1 MTEHPVTT
9 PDLQPKVVIVRHGET
24 EWSKAWRHT
33 GRTDLPLTDDGRT
46 KAAALRPFFEGRPF
60 ALVLTSPLQR
70 ARETAALAGF
80 PDAEACDDLLE
91 WDYGDD
97 EGRTSA
103 EIREERPGWS
113 IWSDGPKNGETV
125 AQVAVRAE
133 RVIDRALGAGGDV
146 LLFAHGHIL
155 RILTARWLVLHPEA
169 GKRFL
174 LATAAPSTLGWEHDY
189 RVIESWSCHVA

>member
-1 MTEHPVTT
+1 MSAE
-9 PDLQPKVVIVRHGET
+9 QPRLVIVRHGET
-24 EWSKAWRHT
+24 EWSKVWKHT
-33 GRTDLPLTDDGRT
+33 GRTDLPLTDTGR
-46 KAAALRPFFEGRPF
+46 AAAAGLRPLLAGHQF
-60 ALVLTSPLQR
+60 ALVLASPLQR
-70 ARETAALAGF
+70 ARQTAALAGF
-80 PDAEACDDLLE
+80 PEAEPCADLLE
-91 WDYGDD
+91 WDYGED

-113 IWSDGPKNGETV
+113 IWSDGPKDGESI

-146 LLFAHGHIL
+146 LAFAHGHVL
-155 RILTARWLVLHPEA
+155 RILTARWISMHPEA

-189 RVIESWSCHVA
+189 RVIETWSCRAR

>member
-1 MTEHPVTT
+1 MTT
-9 PDLQPKVVIVRHGET
+9 PEIEPRVVIVRHGET

-33 GRTDLPLTDDGRT
+33 GRTDLPLTEEGRA
-46 KAAALRPFFEGRPF
+46 KALALRPVLAHHTF
-60 ALVLTSPLQR
+60 ASVLTSPLQR

-80 PDAEACDDLLE
+80 PDAEVCDDLLE

-97 EGRTSA
+97 EGRTSV

-113 IWSDGPKNGETV
+113 IWSDGPKNGESI

-133 RVIDRALGAGGDV
+133 RVIDRALSVRGDT
-146 LLFAHGHIL
+146 LLFAHGHVL
-155 RILTARWLVLHPEA
+155 RILTARWLALHPEI

-174 LATAAPSTLGWEHDY
+174 LATAAPSSLGWEHDY
-189 RVIESWSCHVA
+189 RVIESWSCHAS

>member
-1 MTEHPVTT
+1 MNGDH
-9 PDLQPKVVIVRHGET
+9 QPRLVIVRHSET
-24 EWSKAWRHT
+24 EWSKAWKHT
-33 GRTDLPLTDDGRT
+33 GRTDLPLTDAGR
-46 KAAALRPFFEGRPF
+46 AAAATLRAVLAGRQF
-60 ALVLTSPLQR
+60 ALVLTSPLRR

-80 PDAEACDDLLE
+80 PDAEPCADLLE

-113 IWSDGPKNGETV
+113 IWSDGPKNGESI

-133 RVIDRALGAGGDV
+133 RVIDRALAADGDV
-146 LLFAHGHIL
+146 LVFAHGHVL
-155 RILTARWLVLHPEA
+155 RILTARWVALHPEA

-189 RVIESWSCHVA
+189 RVIETWSCRAG

>member
-1 MTEHPVTT
+1 MTTAVLEPR
-9 PDLQPKVVIVRHGET
+9 LVIVRHGET
-24 EWSKAWRHT
+24 EWSQAWRHT
-33 GRTDLPLTDDGRT
+33 GRTDVPLTEEGRA
-46 KAAALRPFFEGRPF
+46 KAAALRPSLAGRAF

-80 PDAEACDDLLE
+80 PDAEVCDDLLE

-97 EGRTSA
+97 EGRTSM

-113 IWSDGPKNGETV
+113 IWSDGPKNGEPI
-125 AQVAVRAE
+125 AHVAVRAE
-133 RVIDRALGAGGDV
+133 RVIDRALAANGDV

-155 RILTARWLVLHPEA
+155 RILTARWLALEPEI

-189 RVIESWSCHVA
+189 RVIESWSCRVP